1 MDWENYLAY
10 ILLASD
16 MRANFLGAF
25 PQRKKNKHKLKLKIA
40 LHCRKT
46 GKRNK
51 FEAKSVNQM
60 HGFY

>member
-16 MRANFLGAF
+16 MMANFLWAF
-25 PQRKKNKHKLKLKIA
+25 RQRKKNKHKLKIA

-51 FEAKSVNQM
+51 FEAKSVNQL
-60 HGFY
+60 HGFQ